1 MQIKIQEQTL
11 GTVQN
16 QQELQVVT
24 PIPIILVQRGNLLV
38 HQEETHQKSN
48 L

>member
-1 MQIKIQEQTL
+1 MQIKIQEQTV

-16 QQELQVVT
+16 HQEWQGVIPILITQAQQE
-24 PIPIILVQRGNLLV
+24 NLLV